1 MVKRSL
7 DHDGMLQSS
16 VARRQVLVP
25 GNMTSWHI
33 KDLMPSTR
41 YTFNI
46 SARYDSGWGPEYALD
61 VHTSDG

>member
-1 MVKRSL
+1 
-7 DHDGMLQSS
+7 MLQSS

-33 KDLMPSTR
+33 KDLMPSTK